1 MTMKVGIDSYCFHRY
16 FGEVYP
22 HQTPPAA
29 DEKMTMDDFLD
40 FAKKLDVDG
49 VSLESCFFPSFE
61 KTWFLDLKAKLDDYG
76 FDRVYAWGHPDGLE
90 AGKNRE
96 AFDDMVSQIPNA
108 KLIGADV
115 MRVVASSLMF
125 RFEPH
130 GPQLDILVD
139 WFKEAVKVAEDYDV
153 ILAVENHIDYT
164 SDECKELLDRVD
176 SPYLGLNLDTGN
188 FLRLLDDPVDGAAK
202 LADRVYATH
211 IKDLKPVK
219 GVNAKEWYFFSS
231 TPVGDGLVDN
241 QKLAQ
246 ILYDAD
252 YKGFLAV
259 ETDSLHPD
267 YENQEHAAVEKS
279 VKRLKEIAAN
289 VVEKQRGGGGFG

>member
-1 MTMKVGIDSYCFHRY
+1 MAMKVGIDSYCFHRY

-22 HQTPPAA
+22 HQTPPPA
-29 DEKMTMDDFLD
+29 DEAMTMEDFLT

-49 VSLESCFFPSFE
+49 VSLESCFFPNYD
-61 KTWFLDLKAKLDDYG
+61 KAWFLDLKDQLDDYG

-90 AGKNRE
+90 AGKNRDE
-96 AFDDMVSQIPNA
+96 FESMIAQIPYA

-115 MRVVASSLMF
+115 MRIVASSLMF

-130 GPQLDILVD
+130 GPQLDILTK
-139 WFKEAVKVAEDYDV
+139 WLKEAVVVAEANGV
-153 ILAVENHIDYT
+153 KLAVENHIDYT
-164 SDECKELLDRVD
+164 ADECVELLDRVD
-176 SPYLGLNLDTGN
+176 SRYLGLNLDTGN
-188 FLRLLDDPVDGAAK
+188 FLRLLDDPVEGAKK

-219 GVNAKEWYFFSS
+219 GLNATEWFFFSS
-231 TPVGDGLVDN
+231 TPVGEGLVDN

-246 ILYDAD
+246 ILYDAN
-252 YKGFLAV
+252 YQGFLAV

-267 YENQEHAAVEKS
+267 YENREHWAVETS
-279 VKRLKEIAAN
+279 VAELKRIAAN
-289 VVEKQRGGGGFG
+289 VK

>member
-1 MTMKVGIDSYCFHRY
+1 MAMKIGIDSYCFHRY

-22 HQTPPAA
+22 HQTPPAES
-29 DEKMTMDDFLD
+29 EKMTMEDFLA
-40 FAKKLDVDG
+40 FAKKLGVDG
-49 VSLESCFFPSFE
+49 VSLESCFFPTMDKE
-61 KTWFLDLKAKLDDYG
+61 WFLDLNAQLDEYG

-96 AFDDMVSQIPNA
+96 EFDSMVAQIPNA

-130 GPQLDILVD
+130 GPQLDILTD
-139 WFKEAVKVAEDYDV
+139 WFKEAVKVAEEYDV
-153 ILAVENHIDYT
+153 KLAFENHIDYT
-164 SDECKELLDRVD
+164 SDECVELLDRVD

-188 FLRLLDDPVDGAAK
+188 FLRLLDDPIQGAKK

-219 GVNAKEWYFFSS
+219 GVDVSEWYFFSS

-241 QKLAQ
+241 LELAK
-246 ILYDAD
+246 ILKAAD
-252 YKGFLAV
+252 YQGFLAV

-267 YENQEHAAVEKS
+267 YANREHQSVEQS
-279 VKRLKEIAAN
+279 VKELRRITTAI
-289 VVEKQRGGGGFG
+289 G

>member
-1 MTMKVGIDSYCFHRY
+1 MMTM
-16 FGEVYP
+16 E
-22 HQTPPAA
+22 
-29 DEKMTMDDFLD
+29 DFLT

-49 VSLESCFFPSFE
+49 VSLESCFFPSYDE
-61 KTWFLDLKAKLDDYG
+61 AWFLDLKAQLDDYG

-90 AGKNRE
+90 AGKNRGE
-96 AFDDMVSQIPNA
+96 FESMIKQIPYA

-115 MRVVASSLMF
+115 MRIVASSLMF

-130 GPQLDILVD
+130 GPQIDILVD
-139 WFKEAVKVAEDYDV
+139 WLKEAVVVAEANDV
-153 ILAVENHIDYT
+153 KLAVENHIDYT
-164 SDECKELLDRVD
+164 ADECVEILDRVD

-188 FLRLLDDPVDGAAK
+188 FLRLLDDPVEGAKK

-219 GVNAKEWYFFSS
+219 GLNATEWFFFSS
-231 TPVGDGLVDN
+231 TPVGEGLVDN

-246 ILYDAD
+246 ILYDAN
-252 YKGFLAV
+252 YQGFLAV

-267 YENQEHAAVEKS
+267 YENREHWAVEKS
-279 VKRLKEIAAN
+279 VAELKRIAAN
-289 VVEKQRGGGGFG
+289 VK